1 MDEVWKKSSWRI
13 KKKHQMPDYK
23 DKDQLNK
30 VVNSL
35 CSLPPL
41 VFAGEVRI
49 LKEKLAKINQG
60 EGFLLQCGLSLIH
73 ISEPT
78 RH

>member
-13 KKKHQMPDYK
+13 KKKHQMPDYE

-35 CSLPPL
+35 CNLPPL
-41 VFAGEVRI
+41 VFAGEVRN
-49 LKEKLAKINQG
+49 LKMI
-60 EGFLLQCGLSLIH
+60 
-73 ISEPT
+73 
-78 RH
+78 